1 MPNYRRSKAP
11 GAAYFFTVVTGR
23 RQPYFDAEVARN
35 TFFAAIRKTRDSHP
49 FRIDAWVLLPDH
61 FHTIWTLPAG
71 DADFSQR
78 WAHIKR
84 ITSNACQ
91 HLVDRN
97 MMSPRQVRNGENGFW
112 QHRFWE
118 HQIRDDTDFATHADY
133 IHWNPVKH
141 GLVERPADWPY
152 SSFLKYVAR
161 KIYPNDWAATIAANT
176 APFGE

>member
-1 MPNYRRSKAP
+1 MRKTRAIHSL
-11 GAAYFFTVVTGR
+11 
-23 RQPYFDAEVARN
+23 QPYA
-35 TFFAAIRKTRDSHP
+35 KTRDSHP

-97 MMSPRQVRNGENGFW
+97 MMSPRQVRTGEHGFW

-118 HQIRDDTDFATHADY
+118 HQIRDDTDFATNADY
-133 IHWNPVKH
+133 IHWNPVKR
-141 GLVERPADWPY
+141 GLAVLVVPEICGSKNLP
-152 SSFLKYVAR
+152 
-161 KIYPNDWAATIAANT
+161 
-176 APFGE
+176 E